1 MLTSHCPHPPNTLDE
16 VRLRI
21 LFAEDDRM
29 LADAVARALTQS
41 AHIVDVARNGEEANH
56 ALGIN
61 EYDLVVLDLG
71 LPKIDGFDVLRRLRA
86 RRSTVPVI
94 VVTARDALDDR
105 IQGLDLGADD
115 YLTKP
120 FHLSEL
126 EARIRALLR
135 RAHAGAASELEHG
148 RLRLDLAGRRLFGD
162 GQPIDLSAREFGVLE
177 LLLVRTARVVTRQQI
192 RDHLYGWEDT
202 SSSNGVEVFIHR
214 LRRKLEPFGVEIR
227 TVRGMGYLVE
237 KADGQ

>member
-1 MLTSHCPHPPNTLDE
+1 LPLFSPALNE
-16 VRLRI
+16 VALRI

-41 AHIVDVARNGEEANH
+41 AHSVDVARTGEEADH
-56 ALGIN
+56 ALSVN
-61 EYDLVVLDLG
+61 QYELVVMDLG
-71 LPKIDGFDVLRRLRA
+71 LPKLDGFDVLRRLRA

-94 VVTARDALDDR
+94 VVTARDALADR

-135 RAHAGAASELEHG
+135 RAHAASASELVHG
-148 RLRLDLAGRRLFGD
+148 RLKLDLAGRRVFGD
-162 GQPIDLSAREFGVLE
+162 EQPIDLSAREFGVLE
-177 LLLVRTARVVTRQQI
+177 LLLVRVARVVTRQQI

-202 SSSNGVEVFIHR
+202 SSSNGVEVFVHR
-214 LRRKLEPFGVEIR
+214 LRRKLAPYGVEIC

-237 KADGQ
+237 KADAP